1 MSINIWLKNFKE
13 NWQNHNINGVLSL
26 FDKNIIYYETPF
38 IKLNNFDALVK
49 EWKIIK
55 NQNNIYLTFEI
66 FSSVKNKHSV
76 IWKLQYIDEKNIE
89 KRFSGTYL
97 IQLNEEGK
105 CSYFHQSCESM

>member
-55 NQNNIYLTFEI
+55 NQPIN
-66 FSSVKNKHSV
+66 KNDDS
-76 IWKLQYIDEKNIE
+76 
-89 KRFSGTYL
+89 L
-97 IQLNEEGK
+97 IQSLKNNLK
-105 CSYFHQSCESM
+105 I